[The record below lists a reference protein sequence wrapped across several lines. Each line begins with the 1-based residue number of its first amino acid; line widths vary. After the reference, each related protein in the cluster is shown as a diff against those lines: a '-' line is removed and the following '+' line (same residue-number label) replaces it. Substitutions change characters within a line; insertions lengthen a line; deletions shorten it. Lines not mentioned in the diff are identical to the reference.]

1 MTDTSRRDA
10 LTTAAVAAMTAGG
23 FGHESV
29 AAPPQGWSTLTFV
42 ELEHGLDQTHHVAP
56 GHRAQVLLRW
66 GDPLFPDS
74 PPFAPLAQSVAAQK
88 KQFGF
93 DNDYIGF
100 MPLPRGSSA
109 SDHGLLCVNHEAAW
123 GQLMFP
129 GFDRETGKSLP
140 ADLCEIQMA
149 AHGHTI
155 VEIKRT
161 EADWRVVLDGPYNR
175 RINGHDTTTSLTGP
189 AAGHRR
195 LQTRDDPTGRIAV
208 GTLGNCAGGE
218 TFWGTIL
225 IAEENIHQYFRGDP
239 RGGPEE
245 RNHLDMGITTER
257 NYGWGEHFARFNVER
272 EPNEPNRFGWMV
284 EIDPYD
290 PAMTPRKRTALGRFK
305 HEGAGFALTPDK
317 RVVVY
322 SGDDEVFQHIYKFV
336 SRRPLATNPAAD
348 RDILDDG
355 DLFAARFDADGTLAW
370 LPLTWGQG
378 ALTPE
383 NGFESQAD
391 VLIES
396 RRAARLQGATP
407 MDRPEEVVPNP
418 VTGTVFV
425 ALTNNKRR
433 SAGQTDA
440 ANPRARNV
448 HGHVLELLPPTPGG
462 VADHGAAQFRWRPF
476 LAGGNPREPDSGAAY
491 HVDISVDGW
500 LSCPDNMVFDRKGRI
515 WLGTDG
521 SPDHGFAD
529 GIWAADVTGSGRALT
544 RHFFRCPT
552 GAEMTGPCFNP
563 DNTAFFCS
571 VQHPAEDPGSSF
583 DRPSTRWPDFRPE
596 LPPRPSVVVL
606 TRNDGGQI
614 G

>member
-1 MTDTSRRDA
+1 MSEATRRAA
-10 LTTAAVAAMTAGG
+10 LKTAAALAVTTGTSAPGHAETGG
-23 FGHESV
+23 
-29 AAPPQGWSTLTFV
+29 STLTFP
-42 ELEHGLDQTHHVAP
+42 ELKHGLDETHHVAP
-56 GHRAQVLLRW
+56 GHKAQVLLRW
-66 GDPLFPDS
+66 GDPLFADS
-74 PPFAPLAQSVAAQK
+74 PAFNPLGQSVAAQK

-100 MPLPRGSSA
+100 MPLPRGSNA
-109 SDHGLLCVNHEAAW
+109 SDHGLLCINHEAAW

-129 GFDRETGKSLP
+129 GFTRETGKSLP

-155 VEIKRT
+155 VEVRRASGT
-161 EADWRVVLDGPYNR
+161 WSVVQDSSYNR
-175 RINGHDTTTSLTGP
+175 RITTYDTPTAMTGP
-189 AAGHRR
+189 AAGHAR
-195 LQTRDDPTGRIAV
+195 LKTRDDSTGRNVV
-208 GTLGNCAGGE
+208 GMVGNCAGGE

-225 IAEENIHQYFRGDP
+225 TAEENIHQYFRGDP

-245 RNHLDMGITTER
+245 RNHLDMGMMTEQ
-257 NYGWGEHFARFNVER
+257 NYGWGEHFARFNLER

-290 PAMTPRKRTALGRFK
+290 PAMTPKKRTALGRFK
-305 HEGAGFALTPDK
+305 HEGAGFALARDG

-322 SGDDEVFQHIYKFV
+322 SGDDEVFQHVYKFV
-336 SRRPLATNPAAD
+336 SRKPLASDPNAN

-355 DLFAARFDADGTLAW
+355 DLYAARFNADGTLDW
-370 LPLTWGQG
+370 LALTWGTG
-378 ALTPE
+378 PLTAE
-383 NGFESQAD
+383 NGFNCQAD

-396 RRAARLQGATP
+396 RRAARLLGATP

-418 VTGTVFV
+418 VTQTVFV

-433 SAGQTDA
+433 RADQVDA
-440 ANPRARNV
+440 ANPRAKNS
-448 HGHVLELLPPTPGG
+448 HGHVLELLPPGLGTAE
-462 VADHGAAQFRWRPF
+462 ADHGAAQFRWRPF

-500 LSCPDNMVFDRKGRI
+500 LSCPDNMTFDRRGRM

-521 SPDHGFAD
+521 GTDSGFAD

-571 VQHPAEDPGSSF
+571 VQHPAEDAGSNF
-583 DRPSTRWPDFRPE
+583 DTPSTRWPDFRPE

-606 TRNDGGQI
+606 SRNDGGQI